1 MTLNILKVYHSFSVL
16 ELPHVAV
23 GAAIATKVGNPALA
37 IPLAFASHFVLDQI
51 PHWNPHFY
59 TETQKYGKPRKQST
73 IIAVTDL
80 ALAAG
85 LTLIL
90 AAAALPDVSKAA
102 VMLIACFV
110 SVLPDLVKSPYFFL
124 KTRSKLM
131 TKYVHFERSL
141 QADTS
146 FAIGMTI
153 QAIVVLASLMW
164 ISA

>member
-1 MTLNILKVYHSFSVL
+1 ML

-90 AAAALPDVSKAA
+90 TAAALPNISKAA
-102 VMLIACFV
+102 VILVACFV
-110 SVLPDLVKSPYFFL
+110 SVLPDLIKSPYFFL

-153 QAIVVLASLMW
+153 QAIVVLTSLFW
-164 ISA
+164 ITS